1 MQVPPE
7 RVYNEVDTSKKV
19 TTANETDLRILTTF
33 MEKFISI
40 TFFLPFPVSDFPANS
55 RRGFRY

>member
-33 MEKFISI
+33 MEKIHKHH
-40 TFFLPFPVSDFPANS
+40 FLPPFPSI
-55 RRGFRY
+55 